1 MLCILKNNHS
11 HVFLWF
17 YDENVLTQSRAALLN
32 NNSRRAGEAVQA
44 RGLEMDKEN
53 KKQII
58 FLLPICLRCL
68 RLY

>member
-1 MLCILKNNHS
+1 MFF
-11 HVFLWF
+11 FLWF

-58 FLLPICLRCL
+58 FFPTFAFDV
-68 RLY
+68 

>member
-1 MLCILKNNHS
+1 MF
-11 HVFLWF
+11 FLWF

-58 FLLPICLRCL
+58 FLPPFAFDV
-68 RLY
+68 